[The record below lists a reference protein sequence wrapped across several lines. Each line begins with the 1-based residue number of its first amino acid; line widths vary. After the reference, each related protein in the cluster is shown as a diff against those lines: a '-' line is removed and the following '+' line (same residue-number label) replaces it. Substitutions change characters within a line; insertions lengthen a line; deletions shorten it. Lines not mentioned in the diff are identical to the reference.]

1 MFILQKLRSLTTL
14 AAIGIT
20 LLFAWKILRAP
31 QEQPRRPHR
40 RVATSPSN
48 TSSRSRPGPGALAS
62 TDACTSSADSRA
74 HEAIN
79 QLFQPANVLFIIIW
93 WWTHKW
99 CNFFE
104 PLSLISCSLFLQLT
118 LEQLVRHKLNEGR
131 RVFYKPTALLLFTSD
146 LQSNTSIDGC
156 SIFRSHVDY
165 LVWF

>member
-1 MFILQKLRSLTTL
+1 MLILQKLRSLTTL

-31 QEQPRRPHR
+31 QEQPQRPRR

-93 WWTHKW
+93 WTPKW
-99 CNFFE
+99 CSFFE
-104 PLSLISCSLFLQLT
+104 PLSLISCLLFLQLT
-118 LEQLVRHKLNEGR
+118 LEQLVRHKLSEGR
-131 RVFYKPTALLLFTSD
+131 RVFYKLTAFLLFSSD
-146 LQSNTSIDGC
+146 LQSNTFTDGC